1 MNEVVPDW
9 LHREDTT
16 KASGTAIP
24 DKNTIFYCDDAE
36 KASLR
41 IAVTQLQEEIR
52 SLKAENEKLRKK
64 AMTNMERIQTA
75 DKDDLAV
82 MLAGIYGW
90 GYTDAYSPAD
100 ISPFYGSDTPVKVYD
115 WLDKREWEV

>member
-1 MNEVVPDW
+1 MNEVIPNW

-24 DKNTIFYCDDAE
+24 ERNTIFYCDDIE

-41 IAVTQLQEEIR
+41 AAVTQLQEEIR
-52 SLKAENEKLRKK
+52 SLKAENEKLRKE
-64 AMTNMERIQTA
+64 AMTNMECIQTA
-75 DKDDLAV
+75 DKKSLAA
-82 MLAGIYGW
+82 MLFGIHAW
-90 GYTDAYSPAD
+90 GYTDAFSEHTG
-100 ISPFYGSDTPVKVYD
+100 SPFYYFDCPEDVEA